1 MGAAII
7 FLIDNVISLAI
18 FAIIASAVLSWL
30 VAFNILNIRNP
41 VAYQIVRVLEAIT
54 SPLLRPIQRFLP
66 NLGGVD
72 LSPIVA
78 FLLLKAIQIAVDKSL
93 APVLI
98 GSLG

>member
-7 FLIDNVISLAI
+7 FLVDNVIGLAI

-41 VAYQIVRVLEAIT
+41 IAYQIVRVLEAVT

-78 FLLLKAIQIAVDKSL
+78 FLLLKTIQIAVDKSL

-98 GSLG
+98 GWLG

>member
-30 VAFNILNIRNP
+30 VAFKILNIRNP
-41 VAYQIVRVLEAIT
+41 IAYQIIRVLEAIT
-54 SPLLRPIQRFLP
+54 NPLLRPIQRFLP

-78 FLLLKAIQIAVDKSL
+78 FLLLKTIQIAVDRSL

-98 GSLG
+98 GWLG